1 MSQPTGKD
9 LKGLMEAYAS
19 IYKQEEVVVEQEIH
33 QEQFEINEEVL
44 YESMIVYLVE
54 FGYASTEKQAV
65 NMIPHL
71 SERWATNI
79 AVEIIITE
87 TFFDSVNLL
96 VDEGYDLSSHTW
108 EELYEQYV
116 ENLNNILIQEGVE
129 NLHEALPLLIPAGAA
144 MAPFAKAALLGGA
157 LYAGKKALD
166 AYQNLRGRTSPEGER
181 FLNAPLPT
189 TKPKVKPTTV
199 VKSQSGDV
207 NLDKPSPNVP
217 PGYNPPL
224 PGQNVRLNQST
235 AKSPAVAATG
245 GGGGSGQPPNGKP
258 PNGKPPKDK
267 GVLGKAKDLLKQGLG
282 LQPSQSIKNELVKK
296 TIVTTG
302 QAIKG
307 TPGAVRGFFTSPKPA
322 VRALKTLG
330 VVELGTAAGRQ
341 GISPTGA
348 TLKLGGDILK
358 SAGGAVQN
366 APRETEAVRQ
376 GLDTY
381 QRARQQPP
389 SPPTPP
395 PSGSQGMT
403 PIFDKNNKIVGFK

>member
-65 NMIPHL
+65 NMLPHL

-79 AVEIIITE
+79 AVEIIINE
-87 TFFDSVNLL
+87 TFVDSVNLL

-181 FLNAPLPT
+181 FLNAPLPI
-189 TKPKVKPTTV
+189 TKPKVKSTTV
-199 VKSQSGDV
+199 VKSESGDV
-207 NLDKPSPNVP
+207 NLDNPSGSATSPELKQSNV
-217 PGYNPPL
+217 
-224 PGQNVRLNQST
+224 S
-235 AKSPAVAATG
+235 SPATG
-245 GGGGSGQPPNGKP
+245 GGGGGGGTPDPNKKP
-258 PNGKPPKDK
+258 KKDGPSMFDTFK
-267 GVLGKAKDLLKQGLG
+267 KEVMKNTAGTGSLTQQAKQKAAEVAGAAFRKTAKLGLG
-282 LQPSQSIKNELVKK
+282 LGIGGLIDQGPLGGLVGKATRDVLK
-296 TIVTTG
+296 FTRG
-302 QAIKG
+302 LGPGYEQLKREIKG
-307 TPGAVRGFFTSPKPA
+307 
-322 VRALKTLG
+322 
-330 VVELGTAAGRQ
+330 E
-341 GISPTGA
+341 
-348 TLKLGGDILK
+348 
-358 SAGGAVQN
+358 
-366 APRETEAVRQ
+366 
-376 GLDTY
+376 
-381 QRARQQPP
+381 
-389 SPPTPP
+389 PTPP
-395 PSGSQGMT
+395 PPPTTNPSQRQLRRDAQGNIT
-403 PIFDKNNKIVGFK
+403 GLGGG

>member
-65 NMIPHL
+65 NMLPHL

-79 AVEIIITE
+79 AVEIIINE
-87 TFFDSVNLL
+87 TFVDSVNLL

-207 NLDKPSPNVP
+207 NLDNPSGSATSPKLKQSNV
-217 PGYNPPL
+217 
-224 PGQNVRLNQST
+224 S
-235 AKSPAVAATG
+235 SPATG
-245 GGGGSGQPPNGKP
+245 GGGSGGKP
-258 PNGKPPKDK
+258 PSGGKDPKWK
-267 GVLGKAKDLLKQGLG
+267 EILLGKTTAGRVVRGVGTAAAADVAGTAYDPSKYSATSGGLG
-282 LQPSQSIKNELVKK
+282 LASGALSLPFQGFAGVERFGKGVRDGAPLFGRGAYEQGQR
-296 TIVTTG
+296 TG
-302 QAIKG
+302 IGQFARG
-307 TPGAVRGFFTSPKPA
+307 TGE
-322 VRALKTLG
+322 TLG
-330 VVELGTAAGRQ
+330 NMSQTMLTQPWR
-341 GISPTGA
+341 
-348 TLKLGGDILK
+348 K
-358 SAGGAVQN
+358 S
-366 APRETEAVRQ
+366 T
-376 GLDTY
+376 T
-381 QRARQQPP
+381 PP
-389 SPPTPP
+389 PPPTPPPTSP

-403 PIFDKNNKIVGFK
+403 PMFRGNKIVGYR

>member
-71 SERWATNI
+71 SERWSTNI

-87 TFFDSVNLL
+87 TFFDGVNLL

-157 LYAGKKALD
+157 LYAGKKAYD
-166 AYQNLRGRTSPEGER
+166 AYQDLRGRTSPEGER

-207 NLDKPSPNVP
+207 NLDNPSDPSGSATSPELKQTNV
-217 PGYNPPL
+217 
-224 PGQNVRLNQST
+224 S
-235 AKSPAVAATG
+235 SPATS
-245 GGGGSGQPPNGKP
+245 GGGSGGGGKP
-258 PNGKPPKDK
+258 PNGKPPKDGKPPKIGPLTTLRSLFKEK
-267 GVLGKAKDLLKQGLG
+267 GLVSQVLGKPAQERFFGTTRAGQVTRGLATTGVSALDTAGTLTDPTGQTKSRVAQLGSLGPGFVGTISQGLG
-282 LQPSQSIKNELVKK
+282 YATGGARPTGGGLEKGLVQLGNRLRQ
-296 TIVTTG
+296 VG
-302 QAIKG
+302 REMRDQG
-307 TPGAVRGFFTSPKPA
+307 TP
-322 VRALKTLG
+322 
-330 VVELGTAAGRQ
+330 
-341 GISPTGA
+341 
-348 TLKLGGDILK
+348 
-358 SAGGAVQN
+358 
-366 APRETEAVRQ
+366 
-376 GLDTY
+376 
-381 QRARQQPP
+381 PP
-389 SPPTPP
+389 PPTPP

-403 PIFDKNNKIVGFK
+403 PMFRGNKIVGYK